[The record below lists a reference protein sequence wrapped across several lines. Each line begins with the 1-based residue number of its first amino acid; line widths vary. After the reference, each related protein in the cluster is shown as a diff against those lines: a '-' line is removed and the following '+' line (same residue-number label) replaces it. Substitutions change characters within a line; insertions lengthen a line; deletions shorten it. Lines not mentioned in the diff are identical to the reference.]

1 MKARTKSNP
10 SLRFASL
17 GLTAI
22 AVVIFSPQCAQ
33 AANLTWDITTGD
45 GAAITPGSG
54 TWGSPPSPWHRSSP
68 PDARIASDVPP
79 KRDYNRS
86 YEVQGQSHRQRAFS
100 QTHH

>member
-1 MKARTKSNP
+1 MKARTTSNP
-10 SLRFASL
+10 FLRVSSL

-22 AVVIFSPQCAQ
+22 AVLMCSPQSAQ

-45 GAAITPGSG
+45 GATITPGSG
-54 TWGSPPSPWHRSSP
+54 TWGNPPSPWHRSSP

-86 YEVQGQSHRQRAFS
+86 YEVQGQSHRHR
-100 QTHH
+100 